1 MTTYKSLY
9 NSVYSK
15 LKDYDLAVMEET
27 EADEIM
33 HDYLRPAIIS
43 FECCNQELNDRDEE
57 NACFNFDL
65 TDINFE
71 ILSNFMLI
79 HFLDSTYIRTS
90 LMLKAHMSTTDFHK
104 FDNKDVLSKVTEVRQ
119 MYHKENKQ
127 LMINYSLCGDNEF
140 SKLYDEKGSY
150 SVDKRRNAQRNG
162 IYRRCCKGGLS

>member
-15 LKDYDLAVMEET
+15 LKDYDLAAMEET

-33 HDYLRPAIIS
+33 SDYLRPGIVS
-43 FECCNQELNDRDEE
+43 FECCNQDLTDRDDE

-71 ILSNFMLI
+71 ILSNYMLI

-90 LMLKAHMSTTDFHK
+90 LMLRAHMSTTDFHK
-104 FDNKDVLSKVTEVRQ
+104 FDNKDVLSKVTEVREL
-119 MYHKENKQ
+119 YHRENKQ
-127 LMINYSLCGDNEF
+127 LMINYSLHGKSAF
-140 SKLYDEKGSY
+140 SELYAEKGAY
-150 SVDKRRNAQRNG
+150 SVNKAANAKKNRVKPP
-162 IYRRCCKGGLS
+162 CCKGW